1 MMGEK
6 FENMDGVF
14 RSQLRNY
21 SQTAPSDIWENVEQQ
36 LSSQQVTKKYIFYKV
51 AAAVA
56 AIAII
61 GSGFL
66 YFSNNKQSLNNDSLI
81 VKNTQQQIEENKII
95 NPERE
100 ESEIEKVVKQKVVV
114 SVQENQKLIAKTESK
129 LSFNNV
135 IVKKEVKVEER
146 KSFEKL
152 TLKQISFTYQN
163 VSLAI
168 IDIREQN
175 VKTYLNTL
183 PDLYSSYALN
193 DVADYKDSKES
204 KWIIGGE
211 FTPLYSYRHITET
224 NGAYSKDVYN
234 STENALMS
242 YTGGLNLQ
250 YNTSGRLTVQA
261 GVYYTTMGQS
271 LDYMT
276 VYSNVAYDM
285 VAEEYKDRFVNS
297 YSLENSSGDV
307 SFNSQYVIVDEKS
320 VRVNNLSDS
329 KGVADLSDPMYN
341 NLDAEIQQSFKYVEV
356 PVLVRY
362 KLIDKNIDFNLIGG
376 LGANFLVGNDVYLK
390 YSDNKEVIGETS
402 GVSSVNYNGT
412 LGFGI
417 EYPLMDRIKIRLEP
431 SVKYYLNE
439 INSSSS
445 VESHPYSVGI
455 YTGINYSF

>member
-193 DVADYKDSKES
+193 DVADYKDSKKS